1 MKKEVISTV
10 LRMVFA
16 LAGIVFIILSMVFD
30 QTQPYLIIGMAF
42 VALANIICWALKGIN
57 DRKKGN

>member
-16 LAGIVFIILSMVFD
+16 AAGIVFIIISMIMD
-30 QTQPYLIIGMAF
+30 QTQPYLTIGLGF
-42 VALANIICWALKGIN
+42 VVLANIICWVLTGFNK
-57 DRKKGN
+57 KKGK

>member
-16 LAGIVFIILSMVFD
+16 AAGIVFIIISMIMD
-30 QTQPYLIIGMAF
+30 QTQPYLTIGLGC
-42 VALANIICWALKGIN
+42 VALANIICWVLTGFNK
-57 DRKKGN
+57 KKGN

>member
-16 LAGIVFIILSMVFD
+16 AAGIVFIIISMIMD
-30 QTQPYLIIGMAF
+30 QAQPYLTIGLGF
-42 VALANIICWALKGIN
+42 VVLANIICWVLTGYNK
-57 DRKKGN
+57 KKGN

>member
-16 LAGIVFIILSMVFD
+16 AAGIVFIIISMIMD
-30 QTQPYLIIGMAF
+30 QTQPYLTIGLGF
-42 VALANIICWALKGIN
+42 VALANMVCWCAKGLQ
-57 DRKKGN
+57 KKGN

>member
-16 LAGIVFIILSMVFD
+16 AAGIVFIIISMIMD
-30 QTQPYLIIGMAF
+30 QTQPYLTIGLGF
-42 VALANIICWALKGIN
+42 VVLANIICWVLTGFNK
-57 DRKKGN
+57 KKGN